1 MGGVQHGTK
10 TVTKNHQFKVTLPAG
25 YDDKGKSPT
34 FYTMKNT
41 DGAYATAVPADAAAR
56 LYDQR
61 FSNSMWLGKTTG
73 YEACKAASTTT
84 CVFQYTENT
93 GSHDPIS
100 LMPENGDVWVV
111 SKQYFGTG
119 KGADEAT
126 ATAAAS
132 EKSHFAASA
141 SATTLTTAAAAFEN
155 GKISYAYLKEGATSV
170 QTSDYF
176 AVGATVEVLPI
187 TWLDAAAGLPD
198 VKIDAAANG
207 GRSNNAYR
215 KFKITGHVTNEFNRE
230 FAKLDSFPADDG
242 VARAAANTAK
252 PAYNLKITSNNGTV
266 HQYADAGVTIHVN
279 EVQILTIGD
288 GKTTAKGN
296 AHVFKLSYKGEESKN
311 MDGASSPA
319 QVAEEINSFSA
330 LSGPVSVA
338 QTDHINQYV
347 ITFDAKDGDVA
358 QLVAHK
364 QSGTLGVYV
373 STQKNG
379 WSIEGPPSL
388 GLDTMQAGGTINIT
402 AAEECTFDFSAAYGD
417 NDYFFCYH
425 GVCSHHT
432 FGKTNDHNMADFAA
446 QSSIAHIRDDNGHA
460 LIDNTTLTVTTPT
473 EEQVKVTLPSG
484 MSCDPLEIRGSTTTS
499 TSVTIKKTVDK
510 HNNGKQFKITRS
522 FMQSYDATND
532 ASSVTVDGTSKNKLT
547 CASQAQTSKLGCH
560 AALANVDEIIFSS
573 NGATSA
579 TTQCQQETAGDGHAM
594 IFYRTI

>member
-1 MGGVQHGTK
+1 V
-10 TVTKNHQFKVTLPAG
+10 N
-25 YDDKGKSPT
+25 
-34 FYTMKNT
+34 
-41 DGAYATAVPADAAAR
+41 
-56 LYDQR
+56 
-61 FSNSMWLGKTTG
+61 
-73 YEACKAASTTT
+73 
-84 CVFQYTENT
+84 
-93 GSHDPIS
+93 
-100 LMPENGDVWVV
+100 
-111 SKQYFGTG
+111 
-119 KGADEAT
+119 
-126 ATAAAS
+126 
-132 EKSHFAASA
+132 
-141 SATTLTTAAAAFEN
+141 
-155 GKISYAYLKEGATSV
+155 
-170 QTSDYF
+170 
-176 AVGATVEVLPI
+176 
-187 TWLDAAAGLPD
+187 
-198 VKIDAAANG
+198 IDAAANG

-364 QSGTLGVYV
+364 QSGSLGVYV

-402 AAEECTFDFSAAYGD
+402 AAEECTFDFSAAYGN

-499 TSVTIKKTVDK
+499 TSVAITKTVDR

-522 FMQSYDATND
+522 FEQSYKAGETAAGGDLELGTNE
-532 ASSVTVDGTSKNKLT
+532 LT
-547 CASQAQTSKLGCH
+547 CADKEQTSTVGCH
-560 AALANVDEIIFSS
+560 AALANVDAVVFSS
-573 NGATSA
+573 GSS
-579 TTQCQQETAGDGHAM
+579 QCDAQVDNVDADAD
-594 IFYRTI
+594 IFYRTISGVTKAQSTGTAASTKLAYTTAVTATKTNCVFRVARHVITLDAMPTASAHGTTKTLNYVSPVGSCSVSETTKGSQESYECSNRGACDAKSGVCSCYEGYSGQSCQTQTVLV

>member
-1 MGGVQHGTK
+1 V
-10 TVTKNHQFKVTLPAG
+10 N
-25 YDDKGKSPT
+25 
-34 FYTMKNT
+34 
-41 DGAYATAVPADAAAR
+41 
-56 LYDQR
+56 
-61 FSNSMWLGKTTG
+61 
-73 YEACKAASTTT
+73 
-84 CVFQYTENT
+84 
-93 GSHDPIS
+93 
-100 LMPENGDVWVV
+100 
-111 SKQYFGTG
+111 
-119 KGADEAT
+119 
-126 ATAAAS
+126 
-132 EKSHFAASA
+132 
-141 SATTLTTAAAAFEN
+141 
-155 GKISYAYLKEGATSV
+155 
-170 QTSDYF
+170 
-176 AVGATVEVLPI
+176 
-187 TWLDAAAGLPD
+187 
-198 VKIDAAANG
+198 IDAAANG

-364 QSGTLGVYV
+364 QSGSLGVYV

-402 AAEECTFDFSAAYGD
+402 AAEECTFDFSAAYGN

-499 TSVTIKKTVDK
+499 TSVAITKTVDR

-522 FMQSYDATND
+522 FEQSYKAGADGGSD
-532 ASSVTVDGTSKNKLT
+532 LVTEANLLT
-547 CASQAQTSKLGCH
+547 CADKEQTSSEGCH
-560 AALANVDEIIFSS
+560 AALANVDAVVFSS
-573 NGATSA
+573 TSS
-579 TTQCQQETAGDGHAM
+579 TQCGAEKDEDADAK
-594 IFYRTI
+594 IFYRTISTVTAATSETGSKASTKLAYTAAVTATESNCAFRVARHVITLDAMPTASAHGTTKTLNYVSPVGSCSVSETTKGSQESYECSNRGACDAKSGVCSCYEGYSGQSCQTQTVLV